1 MLIVSRITLKVE
13 IDMENRFKPLQCND
27 DDVLAFNTAKLLK
40 FSQFKEKLKQT
51 IRSRLGYLFRKE
63 KHPNSKIE
71 DYLINFCR
79 TINFEGVEFGSFDI
93 KMTWKSARE
102 GIDCEIL
109 RLGSKSWQK
118 GKLRSHADIELF
130 PEEKELVETRAVI
143 QLTIEFSSNEPEVEA
158 TQASNETS
166 QTESPLDDLRQMINQ
181 ETKQ

>member
-1 MLIVSRITLKVE
+1 
-13 IDMENRFKPLQCND
+13 MENRFKPLQCND

-51 IRSRLGYLFRKE
+51 IQSRLGYLFRKE
-63 KHPNSKIE
+63 KHYHGE
-71 DYLINFCR
+71 DYLINICR
-79 TINFEGVEFGSFDI
+79 KINFDGVEFGSFDI

-130 PEEKELVETRAVI
+130 PEEKEFVETRAVI
-143 QLTIEFSSNEPEVEA
+143 QLTLEFSSNEPEVEV

-166 QTESPLDDLRQMINQ
+166 QTESPLDDLRQMINR
-181 ETKQ
+181 ET

>member
-1 MLIVSRITLKVE
+1 
-13 IDMENRFKPLQCND
+13 MENRFKPLQCND
-27 DDVLAFNTAKLLK
+27 DDVLAFNNAKLFK
-40 FSQFKEKLKQT
+40 FCQFKEQLNKKIQYQ
-51 IRSRLGYLFRKE
+51 LGYLFSKE
-63 KHPNSKIE
+63 KHHN
-71 DYLINFCR
+71 DYLINLCR
-79 TINFEGVEFGSFDI
+79 RINFEGVEFGSFDI

-109 RLGSKSWQK
+109 RLGCKSWQK

-130 PEEKELVETRAVI
+130 PEEKEFVETRAVI
-143 QLTIEFSSNEPEVEA
+143 QLTLEFSSNEPEVEA